1 MTKRH
6 VSHISDDST
15 SEESQE
21 ARTAVPPAAVSK
33 HLRVVSKPRA
43 AGRPAF
49 RSRQRTLKLI
59 CSGKYEEESRA
70 LSARLQQALEGLNQP
85 PQSDLA
91 ALQALVEGAEW
102 TKNLHLA
109 GVAEELVRSLAQHD
123 LPHAAVRSSAVVD
136 ADLTA
141 ADERL
146 KACPMR
152 GEELE
157 AYSGLLLEVNGLV
170 TELQAAR
177 EAERRAQAFASEQA
191 LRLEEV
197 RQLLGREVQ
206 QRQNNLEFAVRMRAV
221 MSDGELFL

>member
-1 MTKRH
+1 MKHSTKRR
-6 VSHISDDST
+6 VNLDDST

-21 ARTAVPPAAVSK
+21 AREAAPVSK
-33 HLRVVSKPRA
+33 HPRVVSKPRA
-43 AGRPAF
+43 AGQPAF
-49 RSRQRTLKLI
+49 RSRQRALKLI

-70 LSARLQQALEGLNQP
+70 LTSRLQLALEGLNQQ

-91 ALQALVEGAEW
+91 GLQALVEGAGW
-102 TKNLHLA
+102 TKNTHLA

-197 RQLLGREVQ
+197 RQLLGEEIQ
-206 QRQNNLEFAVRMRAV
+206 HRQHNLEFVCMRAV